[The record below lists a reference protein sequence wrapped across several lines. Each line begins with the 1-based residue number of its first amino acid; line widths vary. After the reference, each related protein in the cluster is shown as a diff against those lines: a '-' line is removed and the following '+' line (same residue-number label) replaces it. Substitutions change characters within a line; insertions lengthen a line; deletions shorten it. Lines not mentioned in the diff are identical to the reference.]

1 MIKKIDEKKFYIWF
15 LALTSF
21 LIGFLVG
28 YGVAFNKY
36 VGVFF
41 DNYQKP
47 YQSIQLKNKTPQPLP
62 NLPLP
67 PTSDKNNQSS
77 SQKNQP
83 LSDEEKKL
91 IQEWILKS
99 DLNEFGDSKDTMYAG
114 GTPLFD
120 ESTGQSQDLYEYIL
134 KNHPDRPWLNLKN
147 QN

>member
-28 YGVAFNKY
+28 YSVAFNKY

-41 DNYQKP
+41 DNFQKP
-47 YQSIQLKNKTPQPLP
+47 YQSIKLKNKTPQPLP

-67 PTSDKNNQSS
+67 STSDKNNQSS
-77 SQKNQP
+77 SPKNQP

-99 DLNEFGDSKDTMYAG
+99 DLNEFGDSKDTMYTG

-134 KNHPDRPWLNLKN
+134 KNQPDRPWLNLKN